1 MNHEKWEVLKSAYKL
16 KSPYINVRHD
26 VCRSLRGNKIDYY
39 VVERAMAVA
48 IVALTPERQ
57 VILERQYRHPIK
69 EWLIEIPAGLRDRDE
84 SSTATVKRELLEE
97 TGYHAKKIIKLL
109 DTYPGAGLLDQELKI
124 YLGLDSVKAKKT
136 KLDPGEEIEIFLVD
150 FVKAVAMIKKGII
163 RDAMS
168 IIGIYSAQNYFN
180 SQN

>member
-1 MNHEKWEVLKSAYKL
+1 M
-16 KSPYINVRHD
+16 
-26 VCRSLRGNKIDYY
+26 
-39 VVERAMAVA
+39 
-48 IVALTPERQ
+48 
-57 VILERQYRHPIK
+57 
-69 EWLIEIPAGLRDRDE
+69 
-84 SSTATVKRELLEE
+84 
-97 TGYHAKKIIKLL
+97 
-109 DTYPGAGLLDQELKI
+109 DQELKI